1 MVRQQ
6 NNRPSDFVLIN
17 RTQDFF
23 LESLQGKVTDPK
35 LLGAWREF
43 HKLYDPVIRRYVMSC
58 GMQGE
63 FLEDVVQTAWALVI
77 RELQRFD
84 CDPRKGSF
92 RAWLFARARNV
103 TVSQVR
109 EIERSR
115 EHCVGV
121 DFAGQVSCDL
131 EPAELFERQWDELI
145 LHDALRVLERYVS
158 DFDYKLF
165 VMRRFH
171 ELSVAELVDDTGV
184 AEATIRSKLHRTM
197 TTFRKLIDVQGYRD
211 LMFQCD

>member
-1 MVRQQ
+1 
-6 NNRPSDFVLIN
+6 
-17 RTQDFF
+17 
-23 LESLQGKVTDPK
+23 
-35 LLGAWREF
+35 
-43 HKLYDPVIRRYVMSC
+43 MSC
-58 GMQGE
+58 GVQGE

-77 RELQRFD
+77 EELQRFD
-84 CDPRKGSF
+84 CDPSKGSF
-92 RAWLFARARNV
+92 RAWLFARVRNV
-103 TVSQVR
+103 TVNQVR
-109 EIERSR
+109 DLARNR
-115 EHCVGV
+115 EHTVGV
-121 DFAGQVSCDL
+121 HFAEQESQELD
-131 EPAELFERQWDELI
+131 PSQLFERQWDELI

-171 ELSVAELVDDTGV
+171 ELSVAELVEDTGV